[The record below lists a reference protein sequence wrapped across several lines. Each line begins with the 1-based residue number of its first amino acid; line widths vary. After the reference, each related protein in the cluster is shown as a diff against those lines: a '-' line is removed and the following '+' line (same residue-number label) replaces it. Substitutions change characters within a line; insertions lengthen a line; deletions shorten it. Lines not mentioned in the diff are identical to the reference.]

1 MATGGAPSSPPRQN
15 GTGSV
20 LEDAE
25 EEEDP
30 ALGCDGDLEVNPYDG
45 LPFSS
50 RYYELLRQ
58 RRELPVWTT
67 KYSFMEHLEG
77 SSGIVLVSGPPGT
90 GKSTQ
95 VPQWCAEYALSLQ
108 FAHGLVAC
116 TQPHSL
122 AALSLSLRVAD
133 EMDLNLGHEV
143 GYCVPHEDCCTTETI
158 LRYCSDEMLLREM
171 TSDPLLRQYGVV
183 VLDEAQERTVPT
195 DVLLGLL
202 KDVLHQRPELKVV
215 VVTSPAMEE
224 RLRTFCGDPPVVR
237 VPGSGLSPQLLYRDV
252 PTHGRVAAACQAV
265 LDIHR
270 RQEPGHVLLFLASE
284 QVCASG
290 FWVITVPPAYSW
302 EAGGVPCLQLLG
314 KPWLRWG
321 LVVSAALAQLCYVHH
336 SAQGLPPGQAGEL
349 SPIQGQ
355 WSSSGHC
362 TAPSFPQEIT
372 ECCRAIQSEAVAL
385 NPGLGPLLVLPL
397 HPGVGRA
404 AQKVYEA
411 PEEGS
416 RERRVVVTHW
426 LGDSSFSLGTV
437 RFVIDTGLELRSVYN
452 PRIRAESQVLRPI
465 SRSQAESRMQ
475 RAAGSPQGTCL
486 RLYSEAFFEQRLPPS
501 PAPHVSE
508 TSLSRLVLLLKRL
521 DIADMGQ
528 CDFLDR
534 PAPESLMQAL
544 EDLDYLAALDDDGN
558 LSEVGIIMSEFP
570 LDPQL
575 AKALIASCEFDCVE
589 EMVSLAAMLT
599 APPCFVTP
607 STRLEEAVT
616 ARRRALLHPDG
627 DHFTLINIFNSFLQH
642 DMDEGWCRK
651 HAVSSEA
658 LRLAGIVRAELLE
671 VMQRIELPVSP
682 PAFGTDANVLNI
694 QRALISGYFLKVA
707 RDIDGSGNY
716 VMLTHKHVAHLPS
729 ACCYLLRQ
737 PPQRL
742 PPWVLYHEFTIS
754 QDNCLRVVSEIQPQ
768 MLVELAPQYYLS
780 NLPPSESRDLL
791 TELREKVAAAEDVPE
806 VPEPLGE
813 EASSGEDENRDVC
826 VLQ

>member
-1 MATGGAPSSPPRQN
+1 EPGTAALPRSRSPGPAVLPVCSRVRPGGHP
-15 GTGSV
+15 
-20 LEDAE
+20 
-25 EEEDP
+25 
-30 ALGCDGDLEVNPYDG
+30 
-45 LPFSS
+45 
-50 RYYELLRQ
+50 LLRQ

-77 SSGIVLVSGPPGT
+77 AGGIVLVSGPPGT

-108 FAHGLVAC
+108 FAYGLVAC

-202 KDVLHQRPELKVV
+202 KDVLRQRPELKVV
-215 VVTSPAMEE
+215 VVTSPAAEE
-224 RLRTFCGDPPVVR
+224 QLRAFCGDPPVVR
-237 VPGSGLSPQLLYRDV
+237 VPGPGPPPQVLHRD
-252 PTHGRVAAACQAV
+252 PPARGRVAAACQAV

-270 RQEPGHVLLFLASE
+270 RQEPGHILLFLASE
-284 QVCASG
+284 Q
-290 FWVITVPPAYSW
+290 
-302 EAGGVPCLQLLG
+302 
-314 KPWLRWG
+314 
-321 LVVSAALAQLCYVHH
+321 
-336 SAQGLPPGQAGEL
+336 
-349 SPIQGQ
+349 
-355 WSSSGHC
+355 
-362 TAPSFPQEIT
+362 EIT
-372 ECCRAIQSEAVAL
+372 ECCGAIQTEAVAL

-411 PEEGS
+411 LEEGG

-426 LGDSSFSLGTV
+426 LGDSSFSLGSV

-486 RLYSEAFFEQRLPPS
+486 RLYSEAFFEQRMPPS

-599 APPCFVTP
+599 VPPCFVPP

-616 ARRRALLHPDG
+616 TRRRALLHPAG
-627 DHFTLINIFNSFLQH
+627 DHFTLINIFNAFQQH
-642 DMDEGWCRK
+642 NADEGWCRK
-651 HAVSSEA
+651 HGVSGEA

-716 VMLTHKHVAHLPS
+716 VMLTHKHVAHLPPS
-729 ACCYLLRQ
+729 CCYLLRQ
-737 PPQRL
+737 PPRRL

-791 TELREKVAAAEDVPE
+791 MELREKVVAAEEVPE
-806 VPEPLGE
+806 VPEPLE
-813 EASSGEDENRDVC
+813 EAVGREDDENQDVC

>member
-1 MATGGAPSSPPRQN
+1 MAGCGAPGSPPRQS
-15 GTGSV
+15 GPGSA
-20 LEDAE
+20 LE
-25 EEEDP
+25 EEEEDDDP

-77 SSGIVLVSGPPGT
+77 NSGIILVSGPPGT

-95 VPQWCAEYALSLQ
+95 IPQWCAEYALSLQ

-202 KDVLHQRPELKVV
+202 KDVLRQRPALKVV

-224 RLRTFCGDPPVVR
+224 RLRAFCGDPPVVR
-237 VPGSGLSPQLLYRDV
+237 VPGPGPPPQLLYRD
-252 PTHGRVAAACQAV
+252 PPARGRVAAACQAV

-270 RQEPGHVLLFLASE
+270 RPEPGHILLFLASE
-284 QVCASG
+284 Q
-290 FWVITVPPAYSW
+290 
-302 EAGGVPCLQLLG
+302 
-314 KPWLRWG
+314 
-321 LVVSAALAQLCYVHH
+321 
-336 SAQGLPPGQAGEL
+336 
-349 SPIQGQ
+349 
-355 WSSSGHC
+355 
-362 TAPSFPQEIT
+362 EIA
-372 ECCRAIQSEAVAL
+372 ECCGAIQTEAVAL

-397 HPGVGRA
+397 HPGVGHA

-411 PEEGS
+411 LEESG
-416 RERRVVVTHW
+416 RERRVIVTHW
-426 LGDSSFSLGTV
+426 LADSSFSLGAV
-437 RFVIDTGLELRSVYN
+437 RFVIDSGLELRNVYN

-465 SRSQAESRMQ
+465 SKSQAESRMQ
-475 RAAGSPQGTCL
+475 RAAGSPPGTCL
-486 RLYSEAFFEQRLPPS
+486 RLYSEAFYEQRLPPS

-558 LSEVGIIMSEFP
+558 LSE
-570 LDPQL
+570 
-575 AKALIASCEFDCVE
+575 
-589 EMVSLAAMLT
+589 
-599 APPCFVTP
+599 
-607 STRLEEAVT
+607 EAVT
-616 ARRRALLHPDG
+616 MRRRALLHPDG
-627 DHFTLINIFNSFLQH
+627 DHFTLINIFNAFQQH
-642 DMDEGWCRK
+642 NADEGWCRK
-651 HAVSSEA
+651 HAVSGEA
-658 LRLAGIVRAELLE
+658 LRLASIVRAELLE
-671 VMQRIELPVSP
+671 VMRRIELPVSP
-682 PAFGTDANVLNI
+682 PAFGTDANVLNV

-716 VMLTHKHVAHLPS
+716 VMLTHKHVAHLPP

-737 PPQRL
+737 PPQRP

-791 TELREKVAAAEDVPE
+791 MELREKVVAVEDVPA
-806 VPEPLGE
+806 VPEPLGD
-813 EASSGEDENRDVC
+813 AAGGEDEEREVC

>member
-1 MATGGAPSSPPRQN
+1 MATGGGSGSPPRQN

-20 LEDAE
+20 LEDE
-25 EEEDP
+25 EEDEDP

-58 RRELPVWTT
+58 RRELPVWST
-67 KYSFMEHLEG
+67 KFSFMEHLQG
-77 SSGIVLVSGPPGT
+77 GSGIVVVSGPPGT

-95 VPQWCAEYALSLQ
+95 VPQWCAEYALSMQ

-224 RLRTFCGDPPVVR
+224 RLRAFCGDPPVVR
-237 VPGSGLSPQLLYRDV
+237 VPGPGPSPQLLYRDV
-252 PTHGRVAAACQAV
+252 PAHGRVDAACQAV

-270 RQEPGHVLLFLASE
+270 RQEPGHILLFLASE
-284 QVCASG
+284 
-290 FWVITVPPAYSW
+290 
-302 EAGGVPCLQLLG
+302 
-314 KPWLRWG
+314 
-321 LVVSAALAQLCYVHH
+321 
-336 SAQGLPPGQAGEL
+336 
-349 SPIQGQ
+349 
-355 WSSSGHC
+355 
-362 TAPSFPQEIT
+362 QEIT
-372 ECCRAIQSEAVAL
+372 ECCRAIQTEAVAL

-426 LGDSSFSLGTV
+426 LGDSSFSLGSV
-437 RFVIDTGLELRSVYN
+437 GFVIDTGLELRSVYN

-475 RAAGSPQGTCL
+475 RAAGGPQGTCL
-486 RLYSEAFFEQRLPPS
+486 RLYSEASFEQRFPPS

-599 APPCFVTP
+599 APSCFVTP

-616 ARRRALLHPDG
+616 ARRRALLHPHG
-627 DHFTLINIFNSFLQH
+627 DHFTLINIFNAFQQH
-642 DMDEGWCRK
+642 HMDEGWCRK
-651 HAVSSEA
+651 HALSSEA

-682 PAFGTDANVLNI
+682 PAFGTDTNALNI

-791 TELREKVAAAEDVPE
+791 MELREKVVAAEDAPE
-806 VPEPLGE
+806 VAEPLEEAAAGE
-813 EASSGEDENRDVC
+813 EDEDRDVC

>member
-1 MATGGAPSSPPRQN
+1 MAGCGAPGSPPRQSRP
-15 GTGSV
+15 GSV
-20 LEDAE
+20 LEE
-25 EEEDP
+25 EEEEEEEDEEDP

-77 SSGIVLVSGPPGT
+77 NSGIVLVSGPPGT

-95 VPQWCAEYALSLQ
+95 IPQWCAEYALSLQ

-202 KDVLHQRPELKVV
+202 KDVLRQRPALKVV

-224 RLRTFCGDPPVVR
+224 RLRAFCRDPPVVR
-237 VPGSGLSPQLLYRDV
+237 VPGPGTPPQLLYRD
-252 PTHGRVAAACQAV
+252 PPARGRVAAACQAV

-284 QVCASG
+284 Q
-290 FWVITVPPAYSW
+290 
-302 EAGGVPCLQLLG
+302 
-314 KPWLRWG
+314 
-321 LVVSAALAQLCYVHH
+321 
-336 SAQGLPPGQAGEL
+336 
-349 SPIQGQ
+349 
-355 WSSSGHC
+355 
-362 TAPSFPQEIT
+362 EIT
-372 ECCRAIQSEAVAL
+372 ECCGAIQTEAVAL

-411 PEEGS
+411 LEEGG

-426 LGDSSFSLGTV
+426 LADSSFSLGTV
-437 RFVIDTGLELRSVYN
+437 RFVIDSGLELRSVYN

-465 SRSQAESRMQ
+465 SKSQAESRMQ
-475 RAAGSPQGTCL
+475 RASGSPPGTCL
-486 RLYSEAFFEQRLPPS
+486 RLYSEAFYEQRLPPS

-599 APPCFVTP
+599 ASPCFVPP
-607 STRLEEAVT
+607 STHVEEAVT
-616 ARRRALLHPDG
+616 VRRRALLHPDG
-627 DHFTLINIFNSFLQH
+627 DHFTLINIFNAFQQH
-642 DMDEGWCRK
+642 NADESWCRK
-651 HAVSSEA
+651 LAVSGEA
-658 LRLAGIVRAELLE
+658 LRLAGVVRAELLD
-671 VMQRIELPVSP
+671 VMRRIELPVSP

-694 QRALISGYFLKVA
+694 QRALISGYFLKVGPGAARGLAAGRGSCQPAPLPSRSAPQVA

-716 VMLTHKHVAHLPS
+716 VMLTHKHVAHLPP

-791 TELREKVAAAEDVPE
+791 MELREKVVAVEEVPA
-806 VPEPLGE
+806 VPEPRGEAAGGE
-813 EASSGEDENRDVC
+813 EDEEREAC

>member
-1 MATGGAPSSPPRQN
+1 MATGGASSSPPRQN
-15 GTGSV
+15 GSGSV
-20 LEDAE
+20 LEDE
-25 EEEDP
+25 EEDEDP

-95 VPQWCAEYALSLQ
+95 VPQWCADYALSLQ

-143 GYCVPHEDCCTTETI
+143 GYCVSHEDCCTAETV
-158 LRYCSDEMLLREM
+158 LRFCSDEMLLREM

-224 RLRTFCGDPPVVR
+224 RLRAFCGDPPVVR
-237 VPGSGLSPQLLYRDV
+237 VPGAGPPPQLLYRDV

-284 QVCASG
+284 Q
-290 FWVITVPPAYSW
+290 
-302 EAGGVPCLQLLG
+302 
-314 KPWLRWG
+314 
-321 LVVSAALAQLCYVHH
+321 
-336 SAQGLPPGQAGEL
+336 
-349 SPIQGQ
+349 
-355 WSSSGHC
+355 
-362 TAPSFPQEIT
+362 EIT
-372 ECCRAIQSEAVAL
+372 ECCRAIQTEAVAL

-411 PEEGS
+411 PEEGGW
-416 RERRVVVTHW
+416 ERRVVVTHW
-426 LGDSSFSLGTV
+426 LGDSSFSLGSV
-437 RFVIDTGLELRSVYN
+437 GFVIDTGLELRSVYN

-486 RLYSEAFFEQRLPPS
+486 RLYSEAFYEQRLPPS

-575 AKALIASCEFDCVE
+575 AKALIASCEFDCVD

-627 DHFTLINIFNSFLQH
+627 DHFTLINIFNAFQQH

-651 HAVSSEA
+651 HALSSEA
-658 LRLAGIVRAELLE
+658 LRLAGVVRAELLE
-671 VMQRIELPVSP
+671 VMRRIELPVSP

-729 ACCYLLRQ
+729 SCCYLLRQ

-754 QDNCLRVVSEIQPQ
+754 QDNCLRVASEIQPQ

-791 TELREKVAAAEDVPE
+791 TELREKVVAAEDVPE
-806 VPEPLGE
+806 AAEPLE
-813 EASSGEDENRDVC
+813 EAAGGEDENRDVC
-826 VLQ
+826 ALQ

>member
-1 MATGGAPSSPPRQN
+1 MAGRGAPGSPPQQS
-15 GTGSV
+15 GPG
-20 LEDAE
+20 LALKEEEE
-25 EEEDP
+25 EEEDDDDP
-30 ALGCDGDLEVNPYDG
+30 ALCCNGDLEVNPYDG

-50 RYYELLRQ
+50 RYYELLQQ
-58 RRELPVWTT
+58 RRDLPVWTT

-77 SSGIVLVSGPPGT
+77 NSGFILVSGPPGT

-95 VPQWCAEYALSLQ
+95 IPQWCAEYALSLQ

-116 TQPHSL
+116 TQPHGL
-122 AALSLSLRVAD
+122 AALSLCLRVAD
-133 EMDLNLGHEV
+133 EMDLNVGHEV
-143 GYCVPHEDCCTTETI
+143 GYCVSHEDCCNAETI

-183 VLDEAQERTVPT
+183 VLDEVQERTVAT

-202 KDVLHQRPELKVV
+202 KDVLRQRPTLKVV
-215 VVTSPAMEE
+215 VVTAPAMEE
-224 RLRTFCGDPPVVR
+224 RLRAFCGDPPVVR
-237 VPGSGLSPQLLYRDV
+237 VPGPGPPPQLLYRDV
-252 PTHGRVAAACQAV
+252 PAHGHVAAACQAV

-270 RQEPGHVLLFLASE
+270 RREPGHILLFLASE
-284 QVCASG
+284 Q
-290 FWVITVPPAYSW
+290 
-302 EAGGVPCLQLLG
+302 
-314 KPWLRWG
+314 
-321 LVVSAALAQLCYVHH
+321 
-336 SAQGLPPGQAGEL
+336 
-349 SPIQGQ
+349 
-355 WSSSGHC
+355 
-362 TAPSFPQEIT
+362 EIA
-372 ECCRAIQSEAVAL
+372 ECCGAIQSEAVTL

-397 HPGVGRA
+397 HPDTGRA
-404 AQKVYEA
+404 ALKVYE
-411 PEEGS
+411 EEERG
-416 RERRVVVTHW
+416 RERRLVVVTHW
-426 LGDSSFSLGTV
+426 LADSSFSLGNV
-437 RFVIDTGLELRSVYN
+437 RFVIDSGLELRNVYN

-465 SRSQAESRMQ
+465 SKSQAESRMQ
-475 RAAGSPQGTCL
+475 QAAGSPPGTCL
-486 RLYSEAFFEQRLPPS
+486 RLYSEAFYEQRLPPS
-501 PAPHVSE
+501 PPPHVSE

-544 EDLDYLAALDDDGN
+544 EDLDYLAALDNDGN

-599 APPCFVTP
+599 APPCFVPP
-607 STRLEEAVT
+607 STPPGEAVT
-616 ARRRALLHPDG
+616 AHRRALLHPDG
-627 DHFTLINIFNSFLQH
+627 DHFTLINVFNAFQQH
-642 DMDEGWCRK
+642 HGDEGWCRK
-651 HAVSSEA
+651 HAVSAEA
-658 LRLAGIVRAELLE
+658 LCLASVKRAELLE
-671 VMQRIELPVSP
+671 VMHRIELPVSP
-682 PAFGTDANVLNI
+682 PAFGTDANALNI
-694 QRALISGYFLKVA
+694 RRALISGYFLKVA

-716 VMLTHKHVAHLPS
+716 VMLTHKHVAHLPP

-737 PPQRL
+737 PPQRP

-791 TELREKVAAAEDVPE
+791 MELREKVVAAEDAP
-806 VPEPLGE
+806 PAT
-813 EASSGEDENRDVC
+813 EALAEATGGEDAEREVC

>member
-1 MATGGAPSSPPRQN
+1 MAGCGAPGSPPRQH
-15 GTGSV
+15 GPGSV
-20 LEDAE
+20 PEDE
-25 EEEDP
+25 EEEEDDP

-77 SSGIVLVSGPPGT
+77 GSGVVLVSGPPGT

-202 KDVLHQRPELKVV
+202 KDVLRQRPELKVV
-215 VVTSPAMEE
+215 VVTSPAAEE
-224 RLRTFCGDPPVVR
+224 QLRAFCGDPPVVR
-237 VPGSGLSPQLLYRDV
+237 VPGPGPQPQVLYRD
-252 PTHGRVAAACQAV
+252 PPARGRVAAACQAV

-284 QVCASG
+284 Q
-290 FWVITVPPAYSW
+290 
-302 EAGGVPCLQLLG
+302 
-314 KPWLRWG
+314 
-321 LVVSAALAQLCYVHH
+321 
-336 SAQGLPPGQAGEL
+336 
-349 SPIQGQ
+349 
-355 WSSSGHC
+355 
-362 TAPSFPQEIT
+362 EIA
-372 ECCRAIQSEAVAL
+372 ECCRAIQTEAMAL

-397 HPGVGRA
+397 HPGVGRT

-411 PEEGS
+411 LEEGG

-426 LGDSSFSLGTV
+426 LGDSSFSLGNV

-599 APPCFVTP
+599 VPPCFVPP

-616 ARRRALLHPDG
+616 TRRRALLHPDG
-627 DHFTLINIFNSFLQH
+627 DHFTLINIFNAFQQH
-642 DMDEGWCRK
+642 NADEGWCRK
-651 HAVSSEA
+651 HGVSGEA

-716 VMLTHKHVAHLPS
+716 VMLTHKHVAHLPP

-791 TELREKVAAAEDVPE
+791 MELREKVVAAEDVPV

-813 EASSGEDENRDVC
+813 AAAREDDENQDVC